1 MRAKSWKLGFGA
13 VWIVGILVLGL
24 MTPVSW
30 AVAPAVAAPAATA
43 AAGSALAA
51 GSGPPAGAEV
61 KVAVAANFAAP
72 LDLIAAAFLKASGHP
87 LAISSGSTGKLAA
100 QIENGAPFEVL
111 LAADAERPAQLEKR
125 GSAVAGSRFTYA
137 RGRLA
142 LWSADPALVDAF
154 GKVLAAGRFRHLAL
168 ANPKLAPYGAA
179 AQQVLTGLHLW
190 EKLAPV
196 LVQGEDIGQAYQ
208 FVATGS
214 AELGFVAL
222 SQVRA
227 GIAAGQPKGS
237 LWLVPEAS
245 YAPIEQQ
252 AVLLVKGKANPGA
265 QALLDFLKGPETR
278 AVLERFGYGLP

>member
-1 MRAKSWKLGFGA
+1 VRAISWKPSL
-13 VWIVGILVLGL
+13 
-24 MTPVSW
+24 
-30 AVAPAVAAPAATA
+30 AVAAILAAGLVTIPVARA
-43 AAGSALAA
+43 AGAPSGQAGSASPA
-51 GSGPPAGAEV
+51 GSEV

-72 LDLIAAAFLKASGHP
+72 LDLIGAAFLKASGHP
-87 LAISSGSTGKLAA
+87 LAVSSGSTGKLAA
-100 QIENGAPFEVL
+100 QIENGAPFEIL
-111 LAADAERPAQLEKR
+111 LAADAERPALLEKH

-142 LWSADPALVDAF
+142 LWSADPALVDAD
-154 GKVLAAGRFRHLAL
+154 GKVLSSGRFRHLAL

-179 AQQVLTGLHLW
+179 AQQALTGLGLW
-190 EKLAPV
+190 QKLAPLV
-196 LVQGEDIGQAYQ
+196 VQGEDIGQAYQ

-237 LWLVPEAS
+237 LWLVPES
-245 YAPIEQQ
+245 RYQPIEQQ
-252 AVLLVKGKANPGA
+252 AVLLVKGKDDPAA
-265 QALLDFLKGPETR
+265 RALLDFLKGPETR

>member
-1 MRAKSWKLGFGA
+1 MAA
-13 VWIVGILVLGL
+13 
-24 MTPVSW
+24 
-30 AVAPAVAAPAATA
+30 AAPAAGPSGA
-43 AAGSALAA
+43 A
-51 GSGPPAGAEV
+51 PPPGAEV

-111 LAADAERPAQLEKR
+111 LAADAERPALLEKH

-142 LWSADPALVDAF
+142 LWSADPALVDAE
-154 GKVLAAGRFRHLAL
+154 GKVLSSGRFRHLAL

-179 AQQVLTGLHLW
+179 AQHVLAGLGLW
-190 EKLAPV
+190 QKLAPR

-245 YAPIEQQ
+245 YQPIDQQ
-252 AVLLVKGKANPGA
+252 AVLLVKGKDSPGA
-265 QALLDFLKGPETR
+265 RALLDFLKGPATR

>member
-1 MRAKSWKLGFGA
+1 MGAVAMVKEEGESHVRAMSWKLSFA
-13 VWIVGILVLGL
+13 IAGILAVSWV
-24 MTPVSW
+24 TPVSR
-30 AVAPAVAAPAATA
+30 ATGMSAGPA
-43 AAGSALAA
+43 G
-51 GSGPPAGAEV
+51 PAGAEV
-61 KVAVAANFAAP
+61 KVAVAANFTAP

-111 LAADAERPAQLEKR
+111 LAADAEHPALLEKR
-125 GSAVAGSRFTYA
+125 GSAVAGTRFTYA

-142 LWSADPALVDAF
+142 LWSADPALVDAE
-154 GKVLAAGRFRHLAL
+154 GKVLSSGRFRHLAL
-168 ANPKLAPYGAA
+168 ANPQLAPYGAA
-179 AQQVLTGLHLW
+179 AQQALTDLGLW
-190 EKLAPV
+190 QKLAPLV
-196 LVQGEDIGQAYQ
+196 VQGEDIGQAYQ

-237 LWLVPEAS
+237 LWLVPDS
-245 YAPIEQQ
+245 RYKPIEQQ
-252 AVLLVKGKANPGA
+252 AVLLVKGKGDPAA
-265 QALLDFLKGPETR
+265 RALLDFLKGAETR